1 MWMIWNM
8 IWIWSSLDLNCQ
20 PPTSTLPEP
29 VETTAPKKWQA
40 ERVRSAEAQAWQQA
54 EVALEAAKVRR
65 VVTKGRDGWGMTWWS
80 DWNILKH
87 HQNKVLLC
95 FFFLETRSSFTLGRF
110 CIERFEIAGLRM
122 FGRQWIW
129 FKTWSRDHW
138 GRLRRT
144 SYRRRWM
151 LDLMKVRWHHVV
163 SADPTPWNVKGIIV
177 PWSQIWGW
185 SVKIGS

>member
-1 MWMIWNM
+1 MYYFATIFLAIAIVIISPQQHCSCDSCEWYETWYEI
-8 IWIWSSLDLNCQ
+8 DLPLISTVNLQ
-20 PPTSTLPEP
+20 PQPLPEP

-95 FFFLETRSSFTLGRF
+95 FFLGDEVV
-110 CIERFEIAGLRM
+110 IH
-122 FGRQWIW
+122 FGKILYRKVWDR
-129 FKTWSRDHW
+129 WSPDVW
-138 GRLRRT
+138 
-144 SYRRRWM
+144 
-151 LDLMKVRWHHVV
+151 V
-163 SADPTPWNVKGIIV
+163 SMNLA
-177 PWSQIWGW
+177 
-185 SVKIGS
+185 